1 MTATLTEAENTD
13 SRRFPHAVPGLV
25 LTVVI
30 AVLASGL
37 GHLVP
42 LVGGPVFGVVLGA
55 ALAALLRP
63 GDRLRH
69 GFSFAGRYVLQGAI
83 VLLGTGLS
91 LAQVVRVGAGSLPV
105 MLGTLLVA
113 LTGAAVF
120 GRLLGVHRDA
130 RTLIGVGTGIC
141 GASAIAAVTSVVTMA
156 EVDVSYAIGTI
167 FAFNVVGVLLFPAL
181 GHLLGLSQHAFGLW
195 SGTAIN
201 DTSSV
206 VAAAYAYGPVAG
218 DYGVVVKLTRS
229 LMIIPVTVALSLLSA
244 RRASATGGERGPFP
258 WRRVLPLFMVGFVA
272 ASALD
277 TVGVIPVAWHSP
289 LATVGTFLITVALA
303 GIGLSTHLGTLR
315 RAGSRPLLL
324 GAVLWLAVG
333 TTSLL
338 LQAATG
344 TL

>member
-1 MTATLTEAENTD
+1 VTTTLATTD
-13 SRRFPHAVPGLV
+13 QADPRRMHRAVPGLA

-30 AVLASGL
+30 AVAATGL

-42 LVGGPVFGVVLGA
+42 LVGGPVFGVVIG
-55 ALAALLRP
+55 ALLAGLMRP
-63 GDRLRH
+63 DDGLRH
-69 GFSFAGRYVLQGAI
+69 GFAFAGKYVLQWAI

-91 LAQVVRVGAGSLPV
+91 LAQVVRVGRGSLPV

-113 LTGAAVF
+113 LTGAALF

-156 EVDVSYAIGTI
+156 EVDVAYAIGTI

-218 DYGVVVKLTRS
+218 SYGVVVKLTRS
-229 LMIIPVTVALSLLSA
+229 LMIIPITVALSALSA
-244 RRASATGGERGPFP
+244 RRASTDGGKRGPFP

-277 TVGVIPVAWHSP
+277 TVGVIPVGWHAG
-289 LATVGTFLITVALA
+289 LASVGTFLITVALA

-315 RAGSRPLLL
+315 RVGARPLLL

-333 TTSLL
+333 TASLL
-338 LQAATG
+338 LQSATG

>member
-1 MTATLTEAENTD
+1 MSATLTEAENAD
-13 SRRFPHAVPGLV
+13 ERRLPRAVPGLA

-30 AVLASGL
+30 AVVASGL

-55 ALAALLRP
+55 VLAVVLRP
-63 GDRLRH
+63 GDGLRQ
-69 GFSFAGRYVLQGAI
+69 GFAFAGKYVLQGAI

-91 LAQVVRVGAGSLPV
+91 LAQVVRVGGSSLPV

-156 EVDVSYAIGTI
+156 EADVAYAIGTI

-218 DYGVVVKLTRS
+218 GYGVVVKLTRS
-229 LMIIPVTVALSLLSA
+229 LMIIPITIALSALSV

-277 TVGVIPVAWHSP
+277 TVGVIPGAWHTP

-315 RAGSRPLLL
+315 RVGSRPLLL

>member
-1 MTATLTEAENTD
+1 
-13 SRRFPHAVPGLV
+13 VPGLA

-30 AVLASGL
+30 AVVASGL

-55 ALAALLRP
+55 VLAVLLRP
-63 GDRLRH
+63 GDVLRQ
-69 GFSFAGRYVLQGAI
+69 GFAFAGKYVLQGAI

-91 LAQVVRVGAGSLPV
+91 LAQVVRVGGGSLPV
-105 MLGTLLVA
+105 MLGTLVVA

-156 EVDVSYAIGTI
+156 EVDVAYAIGTI

-229 LMIIPVTVALSLLSA
+229 LMIIPITIALSALSA
-244 RRASATGGERGPFP
+244 RRAAAPGGERGPFP

-277 TVGVIPVAWHSP
+277 TVGVIPGAWHAP

-315 RAGSRPLLL
+315 RLGGRPLLL

-333 TTSLL
+333 STSLL